1 MNIGLLVIYPKSK
14 MVYFTQHSV
23 QNKEVGLLKN
33 RGQKLPQ
40 SKCETLRKSTRSYRI
55 SKTWEYWAKV

>member
-1 MNIGLLVIYPKSK
+1 MSNSNEYWVIGYLPKSK

-23 QNKEVGLLKN
+23 QNKKQIKN

-55 SKTWEYWAKV
+55 SKTWEY